1 LYLPTN
7 TKYIFGLPTPN
18 IFLANQYQIYSWL
31 TNTKYILGLPS
42 PNIFLAYQHQI
53 YFVWKKTKFLQC
65 RFLAHSSFNNVYMC
79 FCYFVQLYSGSKLPV
94 FFKIFPHHVWREV
107 KCQAEGF
114 CIFQLRCNIL
124 TELKKKNETK
134 GGEFAVGVHYSIF
147 CTNLLV
153 GGKLGYT
160 PNFTWKAI
168 WKCITNLWWGHRCWC
183 WWNKPIII
191 TKLHSVE

>member
-124 TELKKKNETK
+124 TELKKKKWNK
-134 GGEFAVGVHYSIF
+134 GGWICSGRSLLHFLYKSFSWGQIRVHSKFHLEGHMEVHYKF
-147 CTNLLV
+147 VV
-153 GGKLGYT
+153 G
-160 PNFTWKAI
+160 
-168 WKCITNLWWGHRCWC
+168 
-183 WWNKPIII
+183 
-191 TKLHSVE
+191 S